1 MKLPVLV
8 IMNTQGDLRREG
20 WLTNNIL
27 DISELG
33 AQM

>member
-8 IMNTQGDLRREG
+8 IMNAQGDLRRKG
-20 WLTNNIL
+20 WLKNSIL